1 MAVIHPYVTDKFTA
15 YEGDFFITR
24 LSLAVR
30 LKDDYTEEKPA
41 GHIKVVDMEENIK
54 AIKNRSGYYIF
65 TDLAAGNHKI
75 SIISGIYFSQELT
88 VNTSLLNPKD
98 PVIDIILKPVPCYP
112 FPSNATLI
120 RGVISNPDPNMISK
134 LKIKAI
140 EPKLETTTDE
150 NGEFVLYFKNIK
162 NKKITVEIRKN
173 NLSKS
178 VNTNL
183 EEGKTRSLGKIIFP

>member
-1 MAVIHPYVTDKFTA
+1 MTIIHPYITDKFTA

-41 GHIKVVDMEENIK
+41 GHIKVADIEENIK
-54 AIKNRSGYYIF
+54 AVKNRSGYYIF
-65 TDLAAGNHKI
+65 TDLAGGNHKI

-120 RGVISNPDPNMISK
+120 RGVISNPDPNMINK

-150 NGEFVLYFKNIK
+150 NGEFVLYFKNMK

-183 EEGKTRSLGKIIFP
+183 EEGKTRSLGNIIFP

>member
-1 MAVIHPYVTDKFTA
+1 MTIIHPYVTDKFTA

-41 GHIKVVDMEENIK
+41 GHIKVADIEENIK
-54 AIKNRSGYYIF
+54 AVKNRSGYYIF
-65 TDLAAGNHKI
+65 TDMAGGNHKI

-120 RGVISNPDPNMISK
+120 RGVISNPDPNMINK

-150 NGEFVLYFKNIK
+150 NGEFVLYFKNMK
-162 NKKITVEIRKN
+162 NKKITVEIMKN

-183 EEGKTRSLGKIIFP
+183 EEGKTRSLGNIIFP